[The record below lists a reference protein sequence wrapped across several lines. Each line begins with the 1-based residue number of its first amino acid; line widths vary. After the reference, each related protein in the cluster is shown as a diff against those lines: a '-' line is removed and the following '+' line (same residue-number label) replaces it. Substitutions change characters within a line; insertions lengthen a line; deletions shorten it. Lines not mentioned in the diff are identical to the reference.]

1 MNPNDRITNVAPA
14 DAGKLVKMLIVDD
27 EAVICE
33 GLRYTID
40 WTQLGVEVVG
50 EAYDGFEA
58 LRLIEEHG
66 AQLILSDIRMD
77 GMDGLEL
84 AKEVRH
90 RHPEVQIVMISGY
103 EEFEYARQAIRVGV
117 GDYLL
122 KPVDIEELSSVVKK
136 IVTAIHTGGK
146 EETTRE
152 IELWLSGMARHGMAF
167 GQEPPASLN
176 GVQFRIAATQLAEF
190 HERYAS
196 MGADPYAT
204 VQEAWQLGWQRALEG
219 SPFHVVSVF
228 DHENLLMTLLTAES
242 RIEPGVWDEW
252 VAKAIGSINSE
263 VGARI
268 YGGVSTVYEDLGE
281 TALRCAEALRLLSFH
296 VLDGREVLTPRYGEE
311 VMSERVLPAFDS
323 TEMVQCLVAALFKQ
337 DREEVHR
344 LVEGMFRFFRESGY
358 LLPEAW
364 NVYEE
369 LFALLRQRLRKS
381 GMTGLDYALRGQP
394 DPNIYNSYAGL
405 ETVVLEDMEELK
417 RLIDQ
422 NGIDKSYWIVEKA
435 KKYIIG
441 HYRTD
446 LKASE
451 VAAWLKITPSYFSYI
466 FKQSTGKGFT
476 EYMNEMRIDQ
486 AKHLLATTQDKVFEI
501 ADKVGYREYKYFV
514 SVFKTYTGMTPKEYR
529 GLRVSRE
536 MSESGGET
544 SASLESGTE

>member
-1 MNPNDRITNVAPA
+1 MNPNVRVMNVAPA
-14 DAGKLVKMLIVDD
+14 NAGKLVKMLIVDD

-40 WTQLGVEVVG
+40 WSQLGVEVVG

-58 LRLIEEHG
+58 LRLIEEYG
-66 AQLILSDIRMD
+66 AQLVLSDIRMD

-84 AKEVRH
+84 AKQVRQ
-90 RHPEVQIVMISGY
+90 RYPEVQIVIISGY
-103 EEFEYARQAIRVGV
+103 EDFEYARQAIRVGV

-136 IVTAIHTGGK
+136 IVAAIRTGGK
-146 EETTRE
+146 EEKTRE

-176 GVQFRIAATQLAEF
+176 GAQFRIAATQLAEF
-190 HERYAS
+190 HEHFANMEAERYA
-196 MGADPYAT
+196 A
-204 VQEAWQLGWQRALEG
+204 VQEAWLHGLQRALEG
-219 SPFHVVSVF
+219 SPFHAVSVF
-228 DHENLLMTLLTAES
+228 DHENLLMTLLAAES
-242 RIEPGVWDEW
+242 RIEPVVWDEW
-252 VAKAIGSINSE
+252 VAKAIGSISLGTGE
-263 VGARI
+263 QI
-268 YGGVSTVYEDLGE
+268 YGGISTVYEDLGE
-281 TALRCAEALRLLSFH
+281 TAVRCAEALRLLTFH
-296 VLDGREVLTPRYGEE
+296 VLDGRQVLTPSYGEA
-311 VMSERVLPAFDS
+311 VMSERSLPAFDS
-323 TEMVQCLVAALFKQ
+323 GEAVQCLVSALFKQ
-337 DREEVHR
+337 VREEVHR
-344 LVEGMFRFFRESGY
+344 LVEDMFHFFRESGY

-364 NVYEE
+364 NLYEE

-381 GMTGLDYALRGQP
+381 GMTGLDYARRGQP

-405 ETVVLEDMEELK
+405 ETVVIEDMEELQ

-435 KKYIIG
+435 KKYIIER
-441 HYRTD
+441 YRTD

-501 ADKVGYREYKYFV
+501 ADKVGYKEYKYFV

-536 MSESGGET
+536 MSGAGGNT
-544 SASLESGTE
+544 DGNL

>member
-1 MNPNDRITNVAPA
+1 
-14 DAGKLVKMLIVDD
+14 
-27 EAVICE
+27 
-33 GLRYTID
+33 
-40 WTQLGVEVVG
+40 
-50 EAYDGFEA
+50 
-58 LRLIEEHG
+58 
-66 AQLILSDIRMD
+66 
-77 GMDGLEL
+77 
-84 AKEVRH
+84 
-90 RHPEVQIVMISGY
+90 
-103 EEFEYARQAIRVGV
+103 
-117 GDYLL
+117 
-122 KPVDIEELSSVVKK
+122 
-136 IVTAIHTGGK
+136 
-146 EETTRE
+146 
-152 IELWLSGMARHGMAF
+152 
-167 GQEPPASLN
+167 
-176 GVQFRIAATQLAEF
+176 
-190 HERYAS
+190 
-196 MGADPYAT
+196 
-204 VQEAWQLGWQRALEG
+204 
-219 SPFHVVSVF
+219 
-228 DHENLLMTLLTAES
+228 MTLLTAES

-296 VLDGREVLTPRYGEE
+296 VLDGREVLTPRYGED

-344 LVEGMFRFFRESGY
+344 LVEDMFRFFRESGY

-544 SASLESGTE
+544 SASLESGTEQETGVTPQRESPRRQSRGSRCIIFLKSPLFWASFPPLSRLIRQQAWCLHGPQTVLLPEIHFSAPHILLMLYLQPVPLTKGIMMQKDARNYPSPKKILSASIYSLTSLMAVHTILRKRFLFFNFVDDENAFDVGVVK

>member
-1 MNPNDRITNVAPA
+1 MNPKNRITNVASV
-14 DAGKLVKMLIVDD
+14 DAGKRVKMLIVDD

-40 WTQLGVEVVG
+40 WSQLGVEVVG

-58 LRLIEEHG
+58 LRLIEEYG
-66 AQLILSDIRMD
+66 AQLVLSDIRMD

-84 AKEVRH
+84 AKQVRQ

-103 EEFEYARQAIRVGV
+103 EEFDYARQAIRVGV
-117 GDYLL
+117 SDYLL
-122 KPVDIEELSSVVKK
+122 KPVDIEELTSVVKK
-136 IVTAIHTGGK
+136 IVSAIHAGGK

-152 IELWLSGMARHGMAF
+152 IELWLSGMVRHGMAF

-190 HERYAS
+190 HERFATI
-196 MGADPYAT
+196 GADRYTA
-204 VQEAWQLGWQRALEG
+204 VQEAWQLGLQRALEC

-228 DHENLLMTLLTAES
+228 DHENLLVTLLAAEQC
-242 RIEPGVWDEW
+242 IEPVEWDKW
-252 VAKAIGSINSE
+252 LVQAIDSINLGTGE
-263 VGARI
+263 RI
-268 YGGVSTVYEDLGE
+268 YGGVSTVYEDLEE
-281 TALRCAEALRLLSFH
+281 TAVRCAEALRLLSFH
-296 VLDGREVLTPRYGEE
+296 VLDGRQVLTPSYGEA
-311 VMSERVLPAFDS
+311 VMSERSLPPFDGG
-323 TEMVQCLVAALFKQ
+323 EAVKCLVSALFKQ
-337 DREEVHR
+337 NREEVHR
-344 LVEGMFRFFRESGY
+344 LVESMFQFFRESGY

-364 NVYEE
+364 NLYEE
-369 LFALLRQRLRKS
+369 LFALLRQRLRRS
-381 GMTGLDYALRGQP
+381 GMTGLDYARRGQP
-394 DPNIYNSYAGL
+394 DPNFYNSYAGL

-435 KKYIIG
+435 KKYIID